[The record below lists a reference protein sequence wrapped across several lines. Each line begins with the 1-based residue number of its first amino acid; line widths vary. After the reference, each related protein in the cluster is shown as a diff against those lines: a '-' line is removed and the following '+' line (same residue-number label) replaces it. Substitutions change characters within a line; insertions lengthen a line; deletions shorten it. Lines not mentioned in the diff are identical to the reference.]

1 MLKKLLAT
9 SALIAIGT
17 VLIQSAYAADDL
29 KTREIVVEQAGAHAP
44 DAAGLPA
51 VGAGKTENL
60 IAKTGDGIPTP
71 AQTADS
77 GAVAAAANSAALGNK
92 TPVNQLLVA
101 PPSGAA
107 TPPAVIASPSGAATA
122 DAGTPAAGAAN
133 AAPPAGAA
141 APASPAL
148 AAPAAAPAAAV
159 AAAAAPTAVAAPVAP
174 AAVAAPAATAAPA
187 AVAVKSAD
195 DLEKLLT
202 ARGYGVEVSQHDA
215 NGNEIFYVT
224 IPGNTQDAYLLTVDE
239 YGKVN
244 KTKHISSYASGHSYG
259 YAPTYSQA
267 YDSNDNCDYG
277 PGY

>member
-9 SALIAIGT
+9 SALLAIGA
-17 VLIQSAYAADDL
+17 VLVQSAYADDL

-44 DAAGLPA
+44 DAAGLPTGG
-51 VGAGKTENL
+51 VGKTENL
-60 IAKTGDGIPTP
+60 VVKTGDGIPTP
-71 AQTADS
+71 TQTADA

-92 TPVNQLLVA
+92 TPLNQLLVA

-107 TPPAVIASPSGAATA
+107 TPPAVVASPSGAATA
-122 DAGTPAAGAAN
+122 DAGTPGAAN
-133 AAPPAGAA
+133 AGAPAGAV
-141 APASPAL
+141 APASPAV

-159 AAAAAPTAVAAPVAP
+159 VAAAAP

-215 NGNEIFYVT
+215 SGNEIFYVT

-244 KTKHISSYASGHSYG
+244 MTKHISSYATGHSYG
-259 YAPTYSQA
+259 YAPTYSRA

-277 PGY
+277 AGY